1 MQKPRINQKARI
13 ESDKRSNKVTLPT
26 TAELGEA
33 LKAERE
39 RERFRRVLGS
49 TVSILI
55 VTAAISVLVSLY
67 ILPMLRIYGN
77 SMTPTLNEKDLVVSV
92 RQSDFVS
99 GDVIAFYYNNKVLV
113 KRVIAGPGEWISID
127 QDGNVFRNDQ
137 LLEEP
142 YLEERALGECDLSF
156 PYQVPVNKYFVLGDH
171 RSVSIDSRNSA
182 IGCIDEEQIVGKLT
196 FCIWP
201 LKDMGKVK

>member
-1 MQKPRINQKARI
+1 MQKPRINHKTRS
-13 ESDKRSNKVTLPT
+13 ESENRLKKVTLPT
-26 TAELGEA
+26 TAEIGEA
-33 LKAERE
+33 LKIERE
-39 RERFRRVLGS
+39 RERFRRILGS

-55 VTAAISVLVSLY
+55 VTAAVSVLVSLY
-67 ILPMLRIYGN
+67 VLPMLRIYGN
-77 SMTPTLNEKDLVVSV
+77 SMTPTLHEKDLVISV
-92 RQSDFVS
+92 RQSDFIS
-99 GDVIAFYYNNKVLV
+99 GDVIAFYHNNKVLV
-113 KRVIAGPGEWISID
+113 KRVIAGPGEWISMD
-127 QDGNVFRNDQ
+127 QYGNVFRNDQ

-142 YLEERALGECDLSF
+142 YLEERALGDCDLSF
-156 PYQVPVNKYFVLGDH
+156 PYQVPENKYFVLGDH